1 MSTLT
6 QAKNRFAQAQEL
18 ALKEGNEFNELIA
31 IGLQELTQVDR
42 VTLAVID
49 RFKQFRLRRE
59 FLELEPAP

>member
-31 IGLQELTQVDR
+31 IGLQEMANALDADLSKLQRDLNTVESKVR
-42 VTLAVID
+42 G
-49 RFKQFRLRRE
+49 LR
-59 FLELEPAP
+59 